1 MSSGLNPATGRRP
14 SGAAFTLA
22 VMLAALGG
30 LLIWQGFAIPD
41 KGGYA
46 GIGSG
51 DMPIFVG
58 ACLWCLAL
66 AHAWTGLRHSAPAI
80 PRQQPVPILFIT
92 GGLALQLVLLHPL
105 GFSIA
110 TGLLFACT
118 AAAFGKRNFALSIP
132 VGIAFAF
139 AVYGIFDQLLK
150 LNLPAGFPEN
160 LIFGG

>member
-1 MSSGLNPATGRRP
+1 MSGFDPATTRRP
-14 SGAAFTLA
+14 DGAAFVIAAL
-22 VMLAALGG
+22 LAAVGT
-30 LLIWQGFAIPD
+30 LLVWQGFVIPD

-46 GIGSG
+46 GVGSG

-66 AHAWTGLRHSAPAI
+66 THVWKGLRHGAPAI

-92 GGLALQLVLLHPL
+92 GGLALQLILLHPL

-110 TGLLFACT
+110 SGILFAMT
-118 AAAFGKRNFALSIP
+118 AAAFGRRNFAISLP
-132 VGIAFAF
+132 VGIGFAL
-139 AVYGIFDQLLK
+139 VIYGVFDQLLK
-150 LNLPAGFPEN
+150 LNLPAGFPET